1 MTHLVTLAD
10 PESAAAEAFRALRTN
25 LAFNRPDRPLR
36 SLLVTSP
43 TAVEDGA
50 SVAANL
56 AVATAHAGHRVILVD
71 GDLRRPAQHTLFGLD
86 NDTGLAQVLA
96 SERGDPLPLRPT
108 DVPGLWVLT
117 AGPPAAHPASLL
129 DGPQTG
135 ALLLRLGAEVDIV
148 ILSSP
153 PVLAVS
159 DAAVLAPLV
168 DGVLLVL
175 AAGRSRRDTTRAARE
190 ALDRVG
196 ANVLGVVLTEAD
208 PSTADV
214 RY

>member
-1 MTHLVTLAD
+1 
-10 PESAAAEAFRALRTN
+10 
-25 LAFNRPDRPLR
+25 
-36 SLLVTSP
+36 
-43 TAVEDGA
+43 
-50 SVAANL
+50 
-56 AVATAHAGHRVILVD
+56 
-71 GDLRRPAQHTLFGLD
+71 
-86 NDTGLAQVLA
+86 
-96 SERGDPLPLRPT
+96 
-108 DVPGLWVLT
+108 
-117 AGPPAAHPASLL
+117 
-129 DGPQTG
+129 
-135 ALLLRLGAEVDIV
+135 
-148 ILSSP
+148 
-153 PVLAVS
+153 VLAVS